1 MVALTRYFHVIGS
14 RVAAGLSAVLL
25 SGRHIAETGYV
36 CALSSLVVHNSFLS
50 FRFVAFCSFLEYSR
64 LLNRLQ
70 AGLQTSQLLPSGDF
84 PKSSVQPE

>member
-1 MVALTRYFHVIGS
+1 MVALTRYFHVIAS

-25 SGRHIAETGYV
+25 SGRHIAETRYV

-50 FRFVAFCSFLEYSR
+50 FRLSPSVFAEVLTTPKQTASR
-64 LLNRLQ
+64 PPNLT
-70 AGLQTSQLLPSGDF
+70 ALPSGDF